1 MSDIRVIKSVDSY
14 QLKVINMRKKKPT
27 LEQRQRKIERE
38 VINLQKQIARIKI
51 VLKDA
56 HLMSLDD

>member
-1 MSDIRVIKSVDSY
+1 MNKE
-14 QLKVINMRKKKPT
+14 KPKKKESIEQNHRRRINK
-27 LEQRQRKIERE
+27 LERDLTSVE
-38 VINLQKQIARIKI
+38 KQIARIKI